1 MLRSSIIKKV
11 FSALFIFSTCIL
23 ATGCATEATADRFTD
38 FAHTEAQYLA
48 SLDNLQWPEGF
59 VLPTSL
65 EGEDK
70 NTLFDATYGDTRASN
85 LWEYAW
91 IQEWLNS
98 YDNDPARAERAL
110 AQLEGAFAMSYMSTA
125 RCDNATRQALRE
137 NLDKAQQG
145 DPSGFA
151 DYLGINSAD

>member
-1 MLRSSIIKKV
+1 MLPFTFIKKLLSALLL
-11 FSALFIFSTCIL
+11 FSACFFVS
-23 ATGCATEATADRFTD
+23 GCATEATADRFTD
-38 FAHTEAQYLA
+38 FTHTEAQYLA

-59 VLPTSL
+59 VLPTTL

-110 AQLEGAFAMSYMSTA
+110 AQLEGAFDMPYMSTA
-125 RCDNATRQALRE
+125 RCDNATRRALRE

>member
-1 MLRSSIIKKV
+1 M
-11 FSALFIFSTCIL
+11 
-23 ATGCATEATADRFTD
+23 
-38 FAHTEAQYLA
+38 
-48 SLDNLQWPEGF
+48 
-59 VLPTSL
+59 LPTTL

-110 AQLEGAFAMSYMSTA
+110 AQLEGAFDMPYMSTA
-125 RCDNATRQALRE
+125 RCDNATRRALRE